1 MGKKPDDKNAV
12 PLNAWCHRHA
22 KESQHAN
29 EAIFWQSRN
38 LDPFAIAARLYAEY
52 GGNGGKPKKKRAA
65 KPRKPKEQRAKI
77 KSRGFPKRI
86 KQ

>member
-1 MGKKPDDKNAV
+1 MQMKPDDAKAT
-12 PLNAWCHRHA
+12 PLCRGCHEA
-22 KESQHAN
+22 QHAFGN
-29 EAIFWQSRN
+29 EAEWWRLAG

-52 GGNGGKPKKKRAA
+52 GGTGGKPKKKLAT